1 MVGKHMVL
9 SNEKTKKTKKRV
21 ASLQIP
27 SHCTVNDLGPTKT
40 AMQNKLLTALAL
52 CATPVSAFKAGSPL
66 DWMKNPPVKTEGPD
80 HLTKLVGAVKERKKT
95 TEEKLLRS
103 VKKAKALQAITQG
116 SEAPADHSDKSRHLA
131 NADICADTS
140 QWQGSATPAAWGGR
154 KKLNLSHTKPTVTDP
169 PRASRFLPQKL
180 ATRTPNPT
188 QVLLLAIR

>member
-1 MVGKHMVL
+1 
-9 SNEKTKKTKKRV
+9 
-21 ASLQIP
+21 
-27 SHCTVNDLGPTKT
+27 
-40 AMQNKLLTALAL
+40 MQNKLLTALAL

-154 KKLNLSHTKPTVTDP
+154 KKLNLSHTKPTVHPPVTDP

-188 QVLLLAIR
+188 QVLLLAMI